1 MCSSK
6 LIRNYKVRVTNWRT
20 VFRKRKSTVALLEHF
35 TALFEL
41 STNDYFVYFVCERQ
55 IFKLTYAKP
64 KFKLY
69 CQFVRTIF
77 SGKFTAHKFVLGV
90 SFSYV
95 FS

>member
-1 MCSSK
+1 M
-6 LIRNYKVRVTNWRT
+6 
-20 VFRKRKSTVALLEHF
+20 
-35 TALFEL
+35 
-41 STNDYFVYFVCERQ
+41 
-55 IFKLTYAKP
+55 LTYAKP

-95 FS
+95 FF